1 MNLYHNSGVSEH
13 LSPGAGTMSKVE
25 TICTFSLDNLFL
37 GIAVGD
43 VHEILLAQP
52 LTPVPLGHP
61 FVAGLMNVRGQIV
74 VVVDLRL
81 VLSLPPRAE
90 SAPAPVNII
99 VRSSH
104 GLVSLLVDQVGGVM
118 EVDSRVFAP
127 PEASPTET
135 QKFFRG
141 AYQLPKQLLLIFDTL
156 GAMDLIVSQ
165 VATRP

>member
-1 MNLYHNSGVSEH
+1 
-13 LSPGAGTMSKVE
+13 
-25 TICTFSLDNLFL
+25 
-37 GIAVGD
+37 
-43 VHEILLAQP
+43 
-52 LTPVPLGHP
+52 
-61 FVAGLMNVRGQIV
+61 
-74 VVVDLRL
+74 
-81 VLSLPPRAE
+81 
-90 SAPAPVNII
+90 VNII

-165 VATRP
+165 VTTRP